1 MNRND
6 RILYF
11 GLDLMLILLTLLLL
25 WSAEAAGPLGVL
37 FLPVLIIPSS
47 VLTIEKR
54 IPALLLNYLIPS
66 IMILLLP
73 FPHFAW
79 FGFVFAAGWYAP
91 VRELL
96 SRIRTVWI
104 SNVLALLAVNI
115 GVAAGFFFL
124 SRIGI
129 NPFSSLDP
137 FWIVL
142 LILGIELE
150 AVLFDIVYQLFCNL
164 YLNTLRSLILV

>member
-6 RILYF
+6 RILYL

-25 WSAEAAGPLGVL
+25 WAAEAAGPLGVL
-37 FLPVLIIPSS
+37 VLPALIIPSS
-47 VLTIEKR
+47 MLTIEKR
-54 IPALLLNYLIPS
+54 LPALLLGYLIPS
-66 IMILLLP
+66 IMILFLP

-79 FGFVFAAGWYAP
+79 FGFVFACGWYAP

-104 SNVLALLAVNI
+104 GNVLALLAVNI
-115 GVAAGFFFL
+115 GVTSGFFFL
-124 SRIGI
+124 SLIGI
-129 NPFSSLDP
+129 NPLSDLDP
-137 FWIVL
+137 FWMIL

-150 AVLFDIVYQLFCNL
+150 AVLFDIVYQLFCDL
-164 YLNTLRSLILV
+164 YLNTLRRLILV